1 MRRLQILLTLLPLAC
16 CASTAMRIPI
26 GDVQRLGGLWHGWLI
41 TPRDYLA
48 ATLTSKSD
56 GTFEL
61 RAPRT
66 LVAGTITTAAGVLR
80 FQASSGLGAAGWH
93 GTITLYEGGGTRVL
107 KTARDDPAF
116 PGRVRPGLSG
126 G

>member
-1 MRRLQILLTLLPLAC
+1 MRRLPILLTLLPLAC

-48 ATLTSKSD
+48 ATLTIKSD

-66 LVAGTITTAAGVLR
+66 LLAGTVTAPARVVRLLG
-80 FQASSGLGAAGWH
+80 SSGLGADGWVA
-93 GTITLYEGGGTRVL
+93 TWTLL
-107 KTARDDPAF
+107 P
-116 PGRVRPGLSG
+116 S
-126 G
+126 